1 MLDLCL
7 CVSSCLL
14 QARSAFLGMA
24 ASLLRRA
31 APDLLQDDQWR
42 VQDPQRMLQEL
53 PGQHQL
59 LLLQQHAVRGPL
71 DSYAAQEFSVQLLQ
85 VLARQSV
92 DAAARQQELAAL
104 CAEALPQLLP
114 PVERMV
120 ECHYLFR
127 GGSRPAQGVAT
138 RAPEQRSELQA
149 ASGTVH
155 PVLQQYCVSLGG
167 AKVELLAALYALQL
181 QAGGVSWAEAEHQ
194 MALPAQTLENFC
206 KMGTYPAYHRRFVLF
221 LAAQTAAS
229 APGLIQWGAAD
240 NGRPQQHG
248 GQVKRASGCW
258 NGTSTHAGGIYP
270 SWQQQAG
277 SAGPAPAQMAAV
289 GAPVSTSGPGIIP
302 PSVLLRLCVGCMLD
316 QHSRLTRAKCVEL
329 MCSLLA
335 RSPATAALFGSARWL
350 QQPGLL
356 QQQLLLDADGRM
368 HGQILKMVLTA
379 VGSTQG
385 PHRLAKVL
393 RDLHEV
399 REGVGP
405 AAYQAWS
412 HSRQLLILFPPPKY
426 RLRQAHKAHIVTA
439 QEGASQ
445 LCYQSA
451 SCDPSCRAA
460 SARVESEGELI

>member
-1 MLDLCL
+1 
-7 CVSSCLL
+7 
-14 QARSAFLGMA
+14 
-24 ASLLRRA
+24 
-31 APDLLQDDQWR
+31 
-42 VQDPQRMLQEL
+42 MLQEL
-53 PGQHQL
+53 PGQHH
-59 LLLQQHAVRGPL
+59 LLLQQHPVRGPL
-71 DSYAAQEFSVQLLQ
+71 DSYTAQEYSVQLLQ
-85 VLARQSV
+85 VLARQSI

-104 CAEALPQLLP
+104 CAEALPQLLQ

-127 GGSRPAQGVAT
+127 GGSRPAQGAAT
-138 RAPEQRSELQA
+138 RVPEQRSELQA
-149 ASGTVH
+149 ATGAIH
-155 PVLQQYCVSLGG
+155 PVLQQYCVSLGA

-181 QAGGVSWAEAEHQ
+181 QAGGISWTEAEHR

-229 APGLIQWGAAD
+229 ASGLIQWGAAD
-240 NGRPQQHG
+240 NGRPQQQG
-248 GQVKRASGCW
+248 GQAKRASGCW
-258 NGTSTHAGGIYP
+258 NGNSRNAGGIYP

-277 SAGPAPAQMAAV
+277 SMDPTPAQQAAV
-289 GAPVSTSGPGIIP
+289 GAPMSMSGPGIIP

-329 MCSLLA
+329 ICSLLA

-356 QQQLLLDADGRM
+356 QQQLLLDGDGRM

-399 REGVGP
+399 REGG
-405 AAYQAWS
+405 
-412 HSRQLLILFPPPKY
+412 
-426 RLRQAHKAHIVTA
+426 
-439 QEGASQ
+439 EAS
-445 LCYQSA
+445 
-451 SCDPSCRAA
+451 
-460 SARVESEGELI
+460 I